1 MTNVIN
7 VELAFDSEAHV
18 WYVKRS
24 DVLGLRIEADTVDA
38 LIARIPDA
46 LRDLLGDGD
55 TDGARCAGG
64 SHRRS
69 QHQRPPRSRVS
80 DARGR
85 GCARRAAGSC
95 NRVAAIMGS
104 GRARPHG
111 RFTVDGKIM
120 SRHTA
125 NGTLVDAGLDK
136 AF

>member
-55 TDGARCAGG
+55 TDGARDVPVEVTA
-64 SHRRS
+64 H
-69 QHQRPPRSRVS
+69 HPPSVRLE
-80 DARGR
+80 
-85 GCARRAAGSC
+85 AA
-95 NRVAAIMGS
+95 
-104 GRARPHG
+104 
-111 RFTVDGKIM
+111 
-120 SRHTA
+120 
-125 NGTLVDAGLDK
+125 
-136 AF
+136 